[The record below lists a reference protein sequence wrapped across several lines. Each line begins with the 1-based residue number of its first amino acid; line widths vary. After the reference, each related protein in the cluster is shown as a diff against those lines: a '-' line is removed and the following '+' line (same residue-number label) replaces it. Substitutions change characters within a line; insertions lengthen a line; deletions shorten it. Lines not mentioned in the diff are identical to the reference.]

1 MGDLSARE
9 AIPAELSA
17 LRRIAENS
25 PATGVCPMPSVCVL
39 LRHIAWQEQE
49 IARLRR
55 LVESRPRVVVPLRSG
70 SAAMAG
76 TALQGREPVPLPIA
90 PQPGIAAS
98 RHDPDA
104 QHEPHG
110 PCGDRACA
118 HGCWTWRSFGRR
130 CGAAKE
136 AGE

>member
-9 AIPAELSA
+9 AIPAELAA

-25 PATGVCPMPSVCVL
+25 AVTLDYPMPTVRVL

-55 LVESRPRVVVPLRSG
+55 LVESRPRVVVPLRTG
-70 SAAMAG
+70 SAAMAD
-76 TALQGREPVPLPIA
+76 TTLQGREPVPLPIA

-98 RHDPDA
+98 R
-104 QHEPHG
+104 EPHG

-136 AGE
+136 AGDA